1 MPKSRRPALQVER
14 LEDRLTPSTFGN
26 VWPVPNQLTLSFAP
40 DGTQIGSSSS
50 NLFGL
55 LGAKTSTSWE
65 SEILRAFQNWA
76 VNSNINIGVV
86 SDNGL
91 PFGTAGDIQGDPRF
105 GAIRIGAIPQSPGVV
120 ATGTPFSWS
129 VGTWS
134 GAVLLNSNYSFSFNG
149 GPQTAGSY
157 DVFSVILHEAGHA
170 FGLPDNTTDTSSVMY
185 ENYTALRTGLS
196 PGDIQSLQALYGGAR
211 KADSF
216 EGSTGNGT
224 PATATPLGSSNHLVV
239 TGDISA
245 ANEVDYF
252 TITPPTSGNTIRVQ
266 VQTNGISLLEPSL
279 SFYDS
284 AGNLLQSA
292 SSTSPLGGTVVVK
305 FNQMGQTNRTYYV
318 RVAAATTGVF
328 GIGSYQ
334 LRVDYNATQQPP
346 QQTQNVNQDGS
357 TNGSLASATPL
368 VLQPASTYAYSYL
381 ATVSDTTTG
390 HYYQFQSPGSSGST
404 EAMLVAVRTLNTAH
418 NDPGLHIFDQN
429 GNPVGFQVITN
440 DGITYAVQVARLAT
454 GSSFYVEATPQSPQG
469 TPNAGDFA
477 LTVSFAGS
485 PAIVAPPIA
494 AGTLTQTSSQATG
507 TFSVSQ
513 SGLFHFALSGVSA
526 DPTVS
531 VTLTMTITDSSGHVL
546 CTLTTLA
553 GQPAATTNLY
563 LGAGNYTIRYAASVP
578 NSVKSLPT
586 VNYELDGGLFND
598 PIGPYLSASTN
609 SSTSTTTTSG
619 GGYYYTG
626 PSSTALHPASSPTYY

>member
-1 MPKSRRPALQVER
+1 MPKPRRPVLQVER

-40 DGTQIGSSSS
+40 DGTQVGSSSS

-55 LGAKTSTSWE
+55 LGVKTSGSWE
-65 SEILRAFQNWA
+65 EEVLRAFQNWA

-86 SDNGL
+86 PDSGL

-105 GAIRIGAIPQSPGVV
+105 GAIRIGAIPQSAGVV

-134 GAVLLNSNYSFSFNG
+134 GAVLFNSNCSFGFNG
-149 GPQTAGSY
+149 GTQTPGAY
-157 DVFSVILHEAGHA
+157 DVFSVILHEAGHV
-170 FGLPDNTTDTSSVMY
+170 FGLGDNATDTSSVMY
-185 ENYTALRTGLS
+185 QNYIGPRTGLS
-196 PGDIQSLQALYGGAR
+196 QGDIQNLQALYGGAR
-211 KADSF
+211 KPDSF
-216 EGSTGNGT
+216 EGPTGNGT
-224 PATATPLGSSNHLVV
+224 LATASPLGSTNHLVAS
-239 TGDISA
+239 GDISA

-252 TITPPTSGNTIRVQ
+252 TIKPPINGDTVRVQ
-266 VQTNGISLLEPSL
+266 VQTNGLSLLEPSL

-284 AGNLLQSA
+284 SGNLLQSS
-292 SSTSPLGGTVVVK
+292 SSTSPFGGTVVVK
-305 FNQMGQTNRTYYV
+305 LNQNGQLNRMYYV

-334 LRVDYNATQQPP
+334 LRVDYNTTQQAP
-346 QQTQNVNQDGS
+346 QQSQNVNQDGS
-357 TNGSLASATPL
+357 TNSSMTTATPL
-368 VLQPASTYAYSYL
+368 AYQPASQSAYSYL

-390 HYYQFQSPGSSGST
+390 HYYQFQSPGTAGST
-404 EAMLVAVRTLNTAH
+404 EAMLVEVRTLNTAH

-429 GNPVGFQVITN
+429 GNPVGFQVLTN
-440 DGITYAVQVARLAT
+440 DGITYAVQVARIAS
-454 GSSFYVEATPQSPQG
+454 GSTYCVEATPQSPSG

-494 AGTLTQTSSQATG
+494 AGTLSQTNSQATG
-507 TFSVSQ
+507 TLSVTQ

-531 VTLTMTITDSSGHVL
+531 VTLTMTLTDSTGHVL

-553 GQPAATTNLY
+553 GQPAVTANLY
-563 LGAGNYTIRYAASVP
+563 LGAGNYTIHYTASVP
-578 NSVKSLPT
+578 NSVRSLPT
-586 VNYELDGGLFND
+586 VNYELDGGLFSD
-598 PIGPYLSASTN
+598 PIGPYLSSPTNTST
-609 SSTSTTTTSG
+609 SSTTSS

-626 PSSTALHPASSPTYY
+626 PSTALHPASSPTYY